1 MRKHA
6 VVSVATAY
14 LAASHHRALTNEKG
28 RQTARLLKR
37 MNWEF
42 YCFDNELFL
51 NRTLQM
57 SLESFNKLLVALEP
71 ALKRDKK
78 HGSS

>member
-1 MRKHA
+1 MKKHE
-6 VVSVATAY
+6 VVCVAAAY
-14 LAASHHRALTNEKG
+14 LVASHHRALTNKIR

-37 MNWEF
+37 MNWEV